1 MHQVSQL
8 RQLQRAPLL
17 PISYHL
23 GRTRVTQQQSSM
35 ESLENCSA
43 ENLPIHLSIH
53 MSVYP

>member
-1 MHQVSQL
+1 MHQLSQL

-17 PISYHL
+17 TYFISPW
-23 GRTRVTQQQSSM
+23 RTRVTQQQSSM

-43 ENLPIHLSIH
+43 ENLPIHLSIR